1 MKPTA
6 DDFSRQGDK
15 YIGTPYSQMDCQ
27 ALIERMLKD
36 AGISMDLPGSNAWF
50 RKMTWTG
57 SPEECKRVFGQI
69 PVGAFLFILE
79 NDGGEVARGYTDG
92 LGNASH
98 IGVYIARND
107 GAIHSS
113 SSRGCVAYSKFSGKT
128 IPNGGW
134 NQVGLWDK
142 LSYGEPIDTILS
154 GKEVEPMEAVVK
166 ASNGQPVKM
175 RKEPSKDATIITKL
189 SVGTHVDVISYGADW
204 CQIRWSDIEGWM
216 MTEFLSFDSGDQ
228 GGTDVDPETV
238 HISLDLPIEVA
249 RQIIEQITEQIG
261 RG

>member
-1 MKPTA
+1 MILLPDLTREPAKYKP
-6 DDFSRQGDK
+6 D
-15 YIGTPYSQMDCQ
+15 
-27 ALIERMLKD
+27 
-36 AGISMDLPGSNAWF
+36 GI
-50 RKMTWTG
+50 
-57 SPEECKRVFGQI
+57 
-69 PVGAFLFILE
+69 
-79 NDGGEVARGYTDG
+79 
-92 LGNASH
+92 GNASH
-98 IGVYIARND
+98 IGAYIARND

-128 IPNGGW
+128 VPNGGW
-134 NQVGLWDK
+134 NQVGLWDR

-189 SVGTHVDVISYGADW
+189 SVGTHVDVISYGVDW
-204 CQIRWSDIEGWM
+204 CQIRWNDIEGWM

-238 HISLDLPIEVA
+238 RISLDLPIA
-249 RQIIEQITEQIG
+249 IAHQLMDQITEQIG